1 MKVLDKEEFR
11 VKLEEINSLVE
22 KKDYEGAMKVVD
34 SIDWRRVKNVRTLCI
49 VGEIYAANKRYED
62 SREIFLL
69 AYHRAPIGKNILY
82 RLIEVSLK
90 MGDIEEAQEYYQEF
104 LEVAPDDNTQYILN
118 YKIKTAKGAPLDERI
133 QILEEYKEKEFTE
146 KWSYELAKL
155 YYQSGQKEKCLS
167 VCNEMALWFND
178 GSYVSKAMEL
188 KERMGEL
195 TAEEKK
201 KYEPSPV
208 SSVQEHEE
216 EASTE
221 SGSSGSVQDDQE
233 SVPIESISMKNEK
246 DLASVE
252 SIQEKIS
259 KGLRDIFG
267 SKKEESQEGKE
278 EQIPEEIVG
287 VNQPDHR
294 MENAP
299 VLESESSIGN
309 SLEAPKKEEDKENPE
324 EEKSGEEQE
333 TLYQADPDEVPQK
346 PNISDTIKMPD
357 IKRSSAEDGNA
368 FNLEETIL
376 AAATQQGIDIPE
388 EKEEDSKEEPENGEE
403 ESSGESEEN
412 SQEPSS
418 ASREL
423 EEEDFLS
430 EEDLAEAE
438 DEFFNGPASARKV
451 KQEQENAEAGSDAEE
466 NPEEEPLSGENEPA
480 EEKVNE
486 ENLSEEEKLE
496 RFIDSREPKQDPTDI
511 IPRPE
516 SLSED
521 EIRLFTYFV
530 KIPGMKEQ
538 LIDTLCDVQKGASDK
553 TSKEGNII
561 VMGGRETG
569 KTRLISSLIP
579 AICKE
584 LNLEASKVAYVF
596 AQDINGKDIS
606 RIVDKLAGGF
616 LVIED
621 ANQLSQDTV
630 NQLDKAMEFR
640 TDGMIVI
647 LEDEKIS
654 MRKMI
659 ARYPKFARKFTSMIN
674 IPVFTNDELVNF
686 ALAYT
691 MENGYKVD
699 QMGMLA
705 LYNQIGESQKED
717 VPMNIGAVKEIID
730 NAIAKA
736 EGGILKFNKKKR
748 VDKDG
753 FIVLHEK
760 DFS

>member
-155 YYQSGQKEKCLS
+155 YYQAGEKNKCLS

-195 TAEEKK
+195 SAEEKI
-201 KYEPSPV
+201 KYD
-208 SSVQEHEE
+208 SSRISSEKEE
-216 EASTE
+216 NKADASSE
-221 SGSSGSVQDDQE
+221 SAASGSGQEDSDSV
-233 SVPIESISMKNEK
+233 SIESISMKNEK

-267 SKKEESQEGKE
+267 SKKEEESQEENKE
-278 EQIPEEIVG
+278 AQIPEEIVG
-287 VNQPDHR
+287 VNSPDHKI
-294 MENAP
+294 ENAP
-299 VLESESSIGN
+299 ALESESSIGN
-309 SLEAPKKEEDKENPE
+309 SLEAPKQEKAPVKEA
-324 EEKSGEEQE
+324 SEEQE
-333 TLYQADPDEVPQK
+333 TTLYKADPNEVPQAPK
-346 PNISDTIKMPD
+346 ISDTIRIPQ
-357 IKRSSAEDGNA
+357 IKDAAGGAQDGKE

-388 EKEEDSKEEPENGEE
+388 GQEQEENKEENKAEEKKEEKKNEADT
-403 ESSGESEEN
+403 SS
-412 SQEPSS
+412 SS
-418 ASREL
+418 TL
-423 EEEDFLS
+423 EEEDFLT

-438 DEFFNGPASARKV
+438 DEFFNGPAAARKGNGQQAASSDV
-451 KQEQENAEAGSDAEE
+451 KEEE
-466 NPEEEPLSGENEPA
+466 NPEDA
-480 EEKVNE
+480 EEEEAFAEEEVNE
-486 ENLSEEEKLE
+486 EELSEEEKLE

-511 IPRPE
+511 IPRQKD
-516 SLSED
+516 LSED
-521 EIRLFTYFV
+521 EVRLFTYFV

-553 TSKEGNII
+553 TSKSGNII

-584 LNLEASKVAYVF
+584 LNLEAAKVAYVF

-606 RIVDKLAGGF
+606 KVVDKLSGGF

-621 ANQLSQDTV
+621 ANQLNQETV
-630 NQLDKAMEFR
+630 DQLDKAMEFR

-686 ALAYT
+686 AIAYT

-717 VPMNIGAVKEIID
+717 VPMNIGAVKELID
-730 NAIAKA
+730 TAISKA

>member
-118 YKIKTAKGAPLDERI
+118 YKIKTAKGAPLNERI

-155 YYQSGQKEKCLS
+155 YYQSGQKDKCLS

-188 KERMGEL
+188 KERMGAL
-195 TAEEKK
+195 SAEEKI
-201 KYEPSPV
+201 KYE
-208 SSVQEHEE
+208 SSQPEDKEDEE
-216 EASTE
+216 SSAENSVR
-221 SGSSGSVQDDQE
+221 SGQDDSE
-233 SVPIESISMKNEK
+233 SVSIESISMKNEK

-267 SKKEESQEGKE
+267 SKKEGESAEEGKE
-278 EQIPEEIVG
+278 NEIPEEIVG
-287 VNQPDHR
+287 VDQPDHR
-294 MENAP
+294 LENAP
-299 VLESESSIGN
+299 VLETESSVGN
-309 SLEAPKKEEDKENPE
+309 TLEAPKVKKLPETEEKEE
-324 EEKSGEEQE
+324 S
-333 TLYQADPDEVPQK
+333 LYQADSEEIPQA
-346 PNISDTIKMPD
+346 PSLSDTHRLPD
-357 IKRSSAEDGNA
+357 LKKAGTEEEQKGD
-368 FNLEETIL
+368 FNLEDTIL
-376 AAATQQGIDIPE
+376 AAATRQGIELPEEKKEEIKEEPEKEE
-388 EKEEDSKEEPENGEE
+388 EKEEDKEEKPAAGAEA
-403 ESSGESEEN
+403 
-412 SQEPSS
+412 SS
-418 ASREL
+418 ASSLL
-423 EEEDFLS
+423 EEEDFLT

-438 DEFFNGPASARKV
+438 DEFFNGPASARKE
-451 KQEQENAEAGSDAEE
+451 KQQQAKNEE
-466 NPEEEPLSGENEPA
+466 VPEPEED
-480 EEKVNE
+480 EEDEEELLTAQEEEE

-496 RFIDSREPKQDPTDI
+496 RFIDAREPKQDPTDI
-511 IPRPE
+511 IPRDNE
-516 SLSED
+516 LSED

-538 LIDTLCDVQKGASDK
+538 LIDTLCDVQDSASDK
-553 TSKEGNII
+553 TSKTGNII

-606 RIVDKLAGGF
+606 RVVDKLSGGF

-621 ANQLSQDTV
+621 ANQLNQETV

-686 ALAYT
+686 AIAYT

-717 VPMNIGAVKEIID
+717 VPMNIGAVKDMID
-730 NAIAKA
+730 AAISKA
-736 EGGILKFNKKKR
+736 EGGILKFNRKKR